1 MLTVL
6 VILAVLG
13 ILFGAAALAT
23 YEGDVLQDPRPDD
36 RHAGLPPT
44 SVQPEDVAELR
55 FDMAL
60 RGYRMNEVD
69 LALERLATEL
79 SARDAR
85 IQELEL
91 ALVERVEAA
100 PVEAPPLEEPPPAAP
115 EAFEP
120 FEPAAVAPAAI
131 SGPLT
136 GTTWWTAPVP
146 EPQEAPVAAAQVDPE
161 PEALTL
167 PAGDDAFSF
176 PELHPPEPAAA
187 EDEPEPQHDWWS
199 SQDEPPAGGGDSH
212 P

>member
-1 MLTVL
+1 VLTVL

-44 SVQPEDVAELR
+44 SLQPEDVAELR

-69 LALERLATEL
+69 LALERLASEL

-91 ALVERVEAA
+91 ALVESAQPTPA
-100 PVEAPPLEEPPPAAP
+100 PVEPPPAAP

-146 EPQEAPVAAAQVDPE
+146 EPQEEPVAVAPVDPPVASEPE

-187 EDEPEPQHDWWS
+187 EDEPEPRHDWWS
-199 SQDEPPAGGGDSH
+199 SQDEPPAGG
-212 P
+212 

>member
-23 YEGDVLQDPRPDD
+23 YEGDVLQDPRPDE
-36 RHAGLPPT
+36 RHAGLPPA
-44 SVQPEDVAELR
+44 SLQPEDVAELR

-91 ALVERVEAA
+91 ALVESVVRA
-100 PVEAPPLEEPPPAAP
+100 PVEPPPLEEPPPAAP
-115 EAFEP
+115 ETFES

-146 EPQEAPVAAAQVDPE
+146 EPVEEPEEVPVAAGQVDPE

-176 PELHPPEPAAA
+176 PELHAPEPAVAD
-187 EDEPEPQHDWWS
+187 DEPEPRHDWWS
-199 SQDEPPAGGGDSH
+199 SQDEPPAGG
-212 P
+212 